1 MAAVFFAA
9 ILLMG
14 FLDDNSHRVLANME
28 GDAHRPSP
36 PFGDVEQPPSLLCSS
51 SHPLRDKDIVQN
63 EQSAVKQKSALL
75 NFVGA

>member
-1 MAAVFFAA
+1 VAAVFFAA

-51 SHPLRDKDIVQN
+51 SHPLRDKTILQD
-63 EQSAVKQKSALL
+63 ECDAVKDRK
-75 NFVGA
+75 